1 MLVVEQFARLLEGLE
16 FGAPA
21 QETAREVVA
30 RMKAFALEGGAPLTR
45 AELAALAE
53 LSSYLAAECAEA
65 SELGGAVTDCY
76 VAAARLR
83 QSADALDALR
93 FPR

>member
-21 QETAREVVA
+21 SETAREVVA
-30 RMKAFALEGGAPLTR
+30 RMRAVALEGGEALTR
-45 AELAALAE
+45 AEFAALAE
-53 LSSYLAAECAEA
+53 LSACLAAECAQA
-65 SELGGAVTDCY
+65 SELGGAVTDCR

-83 QSADALDALR
+83 QSADALDALL

>member
-21 QETAREVVA
+21 SETAREVVA
-30 RMKAFALEGGAPLTR
+30 RMRAMALDGGEALTR

-53 LSSYLAAECAEA
+53 LSSFIAAECAQA
-65 SELGGAVTDCY
+65 SELGGAVTDCR
-76 VAAARLR
+76 VLAARLR
-83 QSADALDALR
+83 MTADALDALP